1 MKWDL
6 YDKDFNKTN
15 QTINEYEPIPNDL
28 YHLTVNLWIINS
40 KKQVLILK
48 KAMNYD
54 LHYPGYWTGL
64 NGNVLESNTALDTIP
79 LVIKEKLN
87 LDIELSNIKEIGID
101 LRDPYN
107 YIYNTFIINY
117 DIEINDISLDEEQ
130 YTKCKYVDYDELVN
144 MINNGE
150 IEYPLI
156 DRIEKYL
163 IPELKN

>member
-150 IEYPLI
+150 IEYFI
-156 DRIEKYL
+156 VAKI
-163 IPELKN
+163 I